1 MDLRRFRHLEVLA
14 GSGSL
19 HRAARKLGLSQPAL
33 SQSIRTLEADVG
45 IPLVERSPSG
55 THLTRAGDVF
65 LQEIRLVLTALNR
78 AVQNAKLATDTA
90 GLLRLGITPDVITSR
105 FLKIIR
111 GIDEIPKNYDA
122 VISDGSADQLISLL
136 DKGLLD
142 LAFLPIDT
150 IPEHLGSMEML
161 WREDLYLALPTSHP
175 LATESI
181 IDLRR
186 LAEQPIIT
194 KAGHEP
200 DPIDQLL
207 LKGCHA
213 VGATPRVV
221 AAMQFRE
228 ARLALVAIGFGLTAL
243 PINEMWRER
252 DNIVYRPTIPPLTMS
267 VAAAWPT
274 SGQST
279 EAQEFL
285 KKLRSAITAENHQP
299 SAHHAASE

>member
-1 MDLRRFRHLEVLA
+1 MDLRRFRHFEVLA
-14 GSGSL
+14 GAGSL
-19 HRAARKLGLSQPAL
+19 HRAARQLGLSQPAL

-45 IPLVERSPSG
+45 IRLVERSPSG
-55 THLTRAGDVF
+55 THPTRAGNVF

-78 AVQNAKLATDTA
+78 AVQNAKLATDTP

-111 GIDEIPKNYDA
+111 VIGEIRKNYDV
-122 VISDGSADQLISLL
+122 VINDGSADQLISLL
-136 DKGLLD
+136 NNRLID
-142 LAFLPIDT
+142 LAFLPIVT
-150 IPEHLGSMEML
+150 TPGHLGSMEML
-161 WREDLYLALPTSHP
+161 WQEDLYLALPISHP

-221 AAMQFRE
+221 AAMQYRE
-228 ARLALVAIGFGLTAL
+228 AQLALVAIGFGLTAL
-243 PINEMWRER
+243 PINELWRER
-252 DNIVYRPTIPPLTMS
+252 DSVVYRPTIPPLTMR
-267 VAAAWPT
+267 VAAAWPA

-285 KKLRSAITAENHQP
+285 TKLRFAITDENHLP
-299 SAHHAASE
+299 SAHRVAPE